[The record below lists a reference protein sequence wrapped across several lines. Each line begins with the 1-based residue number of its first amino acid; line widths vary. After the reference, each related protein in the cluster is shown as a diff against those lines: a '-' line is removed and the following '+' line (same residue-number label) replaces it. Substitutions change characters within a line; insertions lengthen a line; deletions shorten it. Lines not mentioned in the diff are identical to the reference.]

1 MGVPLLDAVSLIA
14 LQTILNTQV
23 VNLTL
28 HERREVKKPV
38 KIGLILWSIS
48 HLEFEML

>member
-23 VNLTL
+23 ANLTL
-28 HERREVKKPV
+28 RERREVKKPG
-38 KIGLILWSIS
+38 KNSS
-48 HLEFEML
+48 NFMKYFTS